1 MSIDGLKNIKICTD
15 SSLPLIKRIY
25 LFLKSEK
32 YYNIKIIPTK
42 SDFKVSLWDQKLK
55 NYN

>member
-1 MSIDGLKNIKICTD
+1 MSIDGLKTIKICTD
-15 SSLPLIKRIY
+15 SSLPLFIRIY

-32 YYNIKIIPTK
+32 KYDIKIIPTK
-42 SDFKVSLWDQKLK
+42 SDFKVSLCDQKLK